1 MSATPIPRTYALT
14 IYGDLDISMIKN
26 KPIGRKDVKTI
37 IKKESEIKDVLY
49 KMLEELKQGHQI
61 YVVSPLIE
69 NNDELDL
76 KSVVI
81 LKEKFSMAF
90 PNIRIEILH
99 GKLKNEEKSKIMAD
113 FENGKIKILIST
125 TVIEVG
131 IDVKNS
137 SMMIIYNAERFG
149 LATLH
154 QLRGRVG
161 RGNEEAYCYLISNY
175 DLERLKILEESN
187 DGFYISEKDFEL
199 RGGGDIFG
207 IKQSGEIGF
216 KIADLKRDYK
226 ILLQAK
232 KDSEEFIETKEYKN
246 IDYYQ
251 ETINKITFIN

>member
-1 MSATPIPRTYALT
+1 
-14 IYGDLDISMIKN
+14 
-26 KPIGRKDVKTI
+26 
-37 IKKESEIKDVLY
+37 
-49 KMLEELKQGHQI
+49 
-61 YVVSPLIE
+61 
-69 NNDELDL
+69 
-76 KSVVI
+76 
-81 LKEKFSMAF
+81 
-90 PNIRIEILH
+90 
-99 GKLKNEEKSKIMAD
+99 MAD

-161 RGNEEAYCYLISNY
+161 KSNEKAYCYLISNY

-232 KDSEEFIETKEYKN
+232 KDSEDFIETKEYKN

-251 ETINKITFIN
+251 ETINEITFIN